1 MIVLG
6 GVSSVTAYISLS
18 RRFNNRLELK
28 LGFIKSQTRKMPNSM
43 VAVVPVKGSHSYK
56 TKPWKYT
63 GNILMV
69 SDGIIHLQSLYH
81 HKYCVST
88 FQ

>member
-43 VAVVPVKGSHSYK
+43 VAVVSRGATA
-56 TKPWKYT
+56 TKQNL
-63 GNILMV
+63 GNTLEI
-69 SDGIIHLQSLYH
+69 
-81 HKYCVST
+81 
-88 FQ
+88 F